1 MEHTLE
7 LPKFP
12 AFLVQRKD
20 LVPLVEAATAVRSH
34 AYAPYSGFLVG
45 AALRTRAGK
54 IYVGVNVE
62 NASFP
67 VGSCA
72 ERSALVA
79 AVSQGERDFDEI
91 VVVTDAKEPAAPCG
105 NCRQML
111 AEFGLDLGV
120 TVCGRDG
127 PAYRMR
133 LGELLPNAFTPGAF
147 EPRPSPIAEK

>member
-1 MEHTLE
+1 MDQTLKLPE
-7 LPKFP
+7 LP
-12 AFLVQRKD
+12 AFLIARRD
-20 LVPLVEAATAVRSH
+20 LLPLIEAATEVRQK

-54 IYVGVNVE
+54 VYVGVNVE

-67 VGSCA
+67 GCICA

-79 AVSQGERDFDEI
+79 AVSQGDREFDEI

-105 NCRQML
+105 ICRQVL

-120 TVCGRDG
+120 TVCGRQG
-127 PAYRMR
+127 PAYRLPLR
-133 LGELLPNAFTPGAF
+133 QLLPYAFTPGAF
-147 EPRPSPIAEK
+147 EPRPSPLAER